1 MIQQMIR
8 AYSESKLLDYVAR
21 LQRIGWKPIGE
32 AYKEGLYHYQAMVR
46 E

>member
-1 MIQQMIR
+1 MIR

-21 LQRIGWKPIGE
+21 LQRIAWRTEGSS
-32 AYKEGLYHYQAMVR
+32 YKEGLYHYQALVR